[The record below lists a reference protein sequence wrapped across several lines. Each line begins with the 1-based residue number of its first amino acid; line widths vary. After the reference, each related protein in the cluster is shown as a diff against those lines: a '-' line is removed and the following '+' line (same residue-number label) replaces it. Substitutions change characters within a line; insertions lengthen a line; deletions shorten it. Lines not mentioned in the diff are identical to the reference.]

1 MTEKMKGSFTLP
13 GESGYEDLTL
23 KMAKKWGAD
32 VIRDSDGTQLSP
44 EILEAGYDIYSTVC
58 IIRGH
63 NDWIKKHPSNM
74 QQSFLQSMPK
84 IAEGDFLTIHLLDG
98 YFAEQFD
105 VNQSKE
111 SVERWQVFDRTTNT
125 EVPKRLWNYEKELDH
140 VVIKTTEPFHE
151 YTVNFLAYRKWEE
164 INMYNH
170 VTNNWTSE
178 HLIPVDPRSK
188 EAQDY
193 LYQWMDKWC
202 KDHPLT
208 NVVRFTSM
216 FYNFV
221 WIWGADKK
229 NRNLYTDW
237 ASYDF
242 TISPLALDEFKKQ
255 YGYELTSEDF
265 INKGSNHPTHMP
277 PTRKLLDYM
286 DFTNQFVVSYGK
298 KLVEL
303 VHSYG
308 KKAYVFYDDSWVGIE
323 PYGKR
328 FEEFG
333 FDGLIKCV
341 FSGYEARLCAG
352 AKADTH
358 ELRLHPYLFPTGLG
372 GAPTFSEGGNPAFD
386 AAVYWNRVRRAL
398 LREPVDRIG
407 LGGYLHLVENEPE
420 FNDYIEKVADEFRL
434 IKSFHAEGKPYTLGY
449 KVAVLHSW
457 GHLRS
462 WTLSGHFHETYMHDL
477 IHINEALSGLP
488 VDVKF
493 IDFQDVIDGAL
504 DDVDILINAGRAGDA
519 WSGGDNWAD
528 DRVISLI
535 FRWAG
540 EGGILIGVNEPSAL
554 SGYKNFLRLAPV
566 LGIDI
571 DKGAKVCHGRWEF
584 DVKDVD
590 GLIPDGA
597 GVKGKDF
604 IFITDGKCKVL
615 AKEGDL
621 PTIAIHDF
629 GKGKGIYLSS
639 FQISNENTRLL
650 LNLML
655 YAKGDLGK
663 ALYLT
668 DNADT
673 ECAFY
678 PNAGRLV
685 VMNETDKDR
694 EANVMTEEG
703 AVHVSLKPFE
713 TQIMDLS
720 RVIEAV

>member
-1 MTEKMKGSFTLP
+1 MTKKLKGSFTLP
-13 GESGYEDLTL
+13 GESGYEELTL
-23 KMAKKWGAD
+23 KMAEKWGAD

-44 EILEAGYDIYSTVC
+44 EILRAGYDIYSTVC

-63 NDWIKKHPSNM
+63 NDWVRKHPSNM
-74 QQSFLQSMPK
+74 QQTFLQSMPK
-84 IAEGDFLTIHLLDG
+84 IADGDFLSIHLLDG

-111 SVERWQVFDRTTNT
+111 SVELWQVFDRTTNT

-140 VVIKTTEPFHE
+140 VVIKTAEPYHE

-178 HLIPVDPRSK
+178 HLIPVDPRSP

-193 LYQWMDKWC
+193 LYKWMDNWC
-202 KDHPLT
+202 KEHPQT

-221 WIWGADKK
+221 WVWGSDEK
-229 NRNLYTDW
+229 NRNLFTDW
-237 ASYDF
+237 GSYDF
-242 TISPLALDEFKKQ
+242 TVSPLALEQFRKQ

-265 INKGSNHPTHMP
+265 INKGNNHPTHMP
-277 PTRKLLDYM
+277 PTQKLLDYM

-308 KKAYVFYDDSWVGIE
+308 KKAYVFYDDSWVGVE
-323 PYGKR
+323 PYSKR

-341 FSGYEARLCAG
+341 FNGYEARLCAG

-372 GAPTFSEGGNPAFD
+372 GSPTFSEGGNPAKD
-386 AAVYWNRVRRAL
+386 AAIYWNRVRRAL

-407 LGGYLHLVENEPE
+407 LGGYLHLVENETE

-434 IKSFHAEGKPYTLGY
+434 IKSFHKEGKPYTLGY

-493 IDFQDVIDGAL
+493 INFEDVCAGAL

-519 WSGGDNWAD
+519 WSGGDNWCD
-528 DRVISLI
+528 DRVLSLI

-540 EGGILIGVNEPSAL
+540 EGGILIGVNEPSAH

-584 DVKDVD
+584 NVEQVE
-590 GLIPDGA
+590 GLIPEGA
-597 GVKGKDF
+597 GVDSKKDV
-604 IFITDGKCKVL
+604 FITDGK
-615 AKEGDL
+615 AKIIAAKDGL

-639 FQISNENTRLL
+639 FKLSNENTRLL

-655 YAKGDLGK
+655 YAKGDLSK

-668 DNADT
+668 DDANT

-685 VMNETDKDR
+685 VMNETDKDQDTT
-694 EANVMTEEG
+694 VMTKDG
-703 AVHVSLKPFE
+703 QVHLSLKPFE
-713 TQIMDLS
+713 TQIMELG
-720 RVIEAV
+720 

>member
-84 IAEGDFLTIHLLDG
+84 IADGDFLTIHLLDG
-98 YFAEQFD
+98 YFTEQFD

-221 WIWGADKK
+221 WIWGSDEKD
-229 NRNLYTDW
+229 RNLYTDW
-237 ASYDF
+237 GSYDF
-242 TISPLALDEFKKQ
+242 TVSPLALDEFKKQ

-277 PTRKLLDYM
+277 PTKKLLDYM

-308 KKAYVFYDDSWVGIE
+308 KKAYVFYDDSWVGVE

-341 FSGYEARLCAG
+341 FNGYEARLCAG

-554 SGYKNFLRLAPV
+554 HGYKNFLRLAPV

-571 DKGAKVCHGRWEF
+571 DRGAKACHGRWEF
-584 DVKDVD
+584 EVKAVD
-590 GLIPDGA
+590 GLIPEGA

-615 AKEGDL
+615 SKDEENGL
-621 PTIAIHDF
+621 PTISIHDF

-639 FQISNENTRLL
+639 FQVSNENTRLL

-685 VMNETDKDR
+685 VMNETDVAK
-694 EANVMTEEG
+694 EANIMTKEG
-703 AVHVSLKPFE
+703 NVHVSLEPFE
-713 TQIMDLS
+713 TQIHELN
-720 RVIEAV
+720 

>member
-1 MTEKMKGSFTLP
+1 MTNKLKGSFTLP

-23 KMAKKWGAD
+23 KMAQKWGAD

-58 IIRGH
+58 IIRDH
-63 NDWIKKHPSNM
+63 NDWIRKHPSNM
-74 QQSFLQSMPK
+74 QQTFLQSMPK
-84 IAEGDFLTIHLLDG
+84 IAEGDFLSIHLLDG
-98 YFAEQFD
+98 YFTQQFE

-111 SVERWQVFDRTTNT
+111 SVELWQVFDRTTNM

-178 HLIPVDPRSK
+178 HLIPVDPRSD
-188 EAQDY
+188 EAQEY
-193 LYQWMDKWC
+193 LYKWMDNWC

-221 WIWGADKK
+221 WIWGSDERD
-229 NRNLYTDW
+229 RNLYTDW
-237 ASYDF
+237 GSYDF
-242 TISPLALDEFKKQ
+242 TVSPLALEQFKKQ

-277 PTRKLLDYM
+277 PTKKLLDYM

-298 KLVEL
+298 KLVDL

-308 KKAYVFYDDSWVGIE
+308 KKAYVFHDDSWVGVE
-323 PYGKR
+323 PYSKR

-341 FSGYEARLCAG
+341 FNGYEARLCAG

-372 GAPTFSEGGNPAFD
+372 GAPTFSEGGDPARD

-407 LGGYLHLVENEPE
+407 LGGYLHLVEDQPE

-434 IKSFHAEGKPYTLGY
+434 IKSFHAEGKPYTLPY

-477 IHINEALSGLP
+477 IHINEALAGLP

-493 IDFQDVIDGAL
+493 INFDDVIDGAL

-519 WSGGDNWAD
+519 WSGGDNWGD

-554 SGYKNFLRLAPV
+554 NGYKNFLRLAPV

-571 DKGAKVCHGRWEF
+571 DKGSKVCHGRWQY
-584 DVKDVD
+584 DVETVE
-590 GLIPDGA
+590 GLIPEGA
-597 GVKGKDF
+597 GVKGKDYV
-604 IFITDGKCKVL
+604 FITDGKAHIL
-615 AKEGDL
+615 AEEGGL
-621 PTIAIHDF
+621 PTISIHDF

-639 FQISNENTRLL
+639 FQVNNENTRLL

-668 DNADT
+668 DTADT
-673 ECAFY
+673 ECAYY
-678 PNAGRLV
+678 PNAKRLV
-685 VMNETDKDR
+685 VMNETDRDAETSIKTSD
-694 EANVMTEEG
+694 G
-703 AVHVSLKPFE
+703 DIHVALKPFE
-713 TQIMDLS
+713 TQIHELS
-720 RVIEAV
+720 